1 MRKCPQCGEEVEE
14 NSVFCQNCGSKIDVP
29 VVTTTKSSSNG
40 INKVHLMI
48 LFGYLTLFIQFVA
61 ILASRYNVRVINSDR
76 IILYPLMC
84 ILLTFYVAFK
94 LIEDERTRV
103 HALIIVL
110 ISIFLFIFGII

>member
-14 NSVFCQNCGSKIDVP
+14 NSVFCQDCGSKIDVP
-29 VVTTTKSSSNG
+29 AVTATKNVSNG
-40 INKVHLMI
+40 ISKVHLMI

-84 ILLTFYVAFK
+84 VLLTYFVAFK
-94 LIEDERTRV
+94 LIEEEKTRV
-103 HALIIVL
+103 HALIIILV
-110 ISIFLFIFGII
+110 STFLFIFGII